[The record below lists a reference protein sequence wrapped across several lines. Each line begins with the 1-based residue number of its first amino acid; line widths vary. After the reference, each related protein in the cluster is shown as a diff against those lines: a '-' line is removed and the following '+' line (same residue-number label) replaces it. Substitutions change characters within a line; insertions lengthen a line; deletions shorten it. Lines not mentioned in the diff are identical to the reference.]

1 MNLKYVF
8 FIYLI
13 FILLIYLIKPTIL
26 NLNVESKKRKILYL
40 MSLIIII
47 AIISF
52 YIKILVEWF
61 F

>member
-1 MNLKYVF
+1 MNLKYII

-13 FILLIYLIKPTIL
+13 FILLIFLIKPQIL
-26 NLNVESKKRKILYL
+26 NLNVQNKKRKILYL
-40 MSLIIII
+40 TSLIIII

-52 YIKILVEWF
+52 YIKILVEYF

>member
-26 NLNVESKKRKILYL
+26 NLNVDDKKRKILYL

>member
-26 NLNVESKKRKILYL
+26 NLNVDDKKKKILYL